1 MYAYIILHISILYIS
16 YSSIMSEAEAV
27 SEAAY
32 MTTPNPSEK
41 GSSRQRKMCEH
52 GRRFHDCRLCRP
64 EINCPHRGIRKNQ
77 CSICTPSI
85 LCEHGNLK
93 KLCRICNPENVI
105 KHYERNARNREKKRI
120 TQQQQQQAKG
130 ESVESL
136 LAEDGRNSAENTDDD
151 YDAVFRGAF
160 NADEADEFNA
170 GDFNAG
176 EAGEFN
182 PGGHVEFDNLD
193 FDNLDDAD
201 DATHAFPDNRGG
213 RRKCKITKKRK
224 KQIRKMFK
232 NKTAH
237 KKTKMAHKKKTY
249 KKNKN
254 KNNYIPRL

>member
-1 MYAYIILHISILYIS
+1 
-16 YSSIMSEAEAV
+16 MSEAEAA

-105 KHYERNARNREKKRI
+105 KHYERNARNREKKRQERI
-120 TQQQQQQAKG
+120 TQQQQQQQAKG

-136 LAEDGRNSAENTDDD
+136 LAEDGRSYAESTDDD

-193 FDNLDDAD
+193 FDNLDDA
-201 DATHAFPDNRGG
+201 THAFPDNRGG

-249 KKNKN
+249 QKNKN
-254 KNNYIPRL
+254 KK

>member
-1 MYAYIILHISILYIS
+1 
-16 YSSIMSEAEAV
+16 MSEAEAV

-52 GRRFHDCRLCRP
+52 GRRFHDCRMCRP

-105 KHYERNARNREKKRI
+105 KHYERNARNREKKRQERI
-120 TQQQQQQAKG
+120 TQQQQLQAKG

-160 NADEADEFNA
+160 NAGEAGEFNA

-176 EAGEFN
+176 DFN
-182 PGGHVEFDNLD
+182 HDGDDVDFDNLD
-193 FDNLDDAD
+193 FDNLDAAD
-201 DATHAFPDNRGG
+201 AFPDNRGG
-213 RRKCKITKKRK
+213 KRKCKITKKRK

-237 KKTKMAHKKKTY
+237 KKTKMAHKKTKMAHKKTKMAHKKKTY

-254 KNNYIPRL
+254 KK

>member
-1 MYAYIILHISILYIS
+1 
-16 YSSIMSEAEAV
+16 MSEAEAV

-105 KHYERNARNREKKRI
+105 KHYERNARNREKKRQERI
-120 TQQQQQQAKG
+120 TQQQQQQQAKG

-136 LAEDGRNSAENTDDD
+136 LAEDGRNSDENTDDD

-160 NADEADEFNA
+160 NAGEAGEFNA

-176 EAGEFN
+176 EFN
-182 PGGHVEFDNLD
+182 HDGDVD

-201 DATHAFPDNRGG
+201 AFPDNRGG
-213 RRKCKITKKRK
+213 KRKCKITKKRK

-237 KKTKMAHKKKTY
+237 KKTKMAQKKKTY

-254 KNNYIPRL
+254 KK